1 MYKNYTKN
9 MNMKGVLNMKGIKL
23 GIVALAIL
31 AVTGIVNAGGVGYI
45 DYAKV
50 IDNYDYAKQVTKE
63 VDAKGLEMQ
72 QYLVDKE
79 KEYKMLDT
87 PLKKQT
93 FEQKTAQEFKAKE
106 EAYMNLKNKR
116 EQEVYNK
123 IREAAKAV
131 MVEQKLDAIMDQ
143 RGVFVG
149 GLDITDMVINKLKSA
164 R

>member
-1 MYKNYTKN
+1 
-9 MNMKGVLNMKGIKL
+9 MKQFKL
-23 GIVALAIL
+23 GLVALAIL
-31 AVTGIVNAGGVGYI
+31 AVTGMANASGVGYI

-50 IDNYDYAKQVTKE
+50 IDNYAYAKKVTQE

-79 KEYKMLDT
+79 KEYKALDT

-106 EAYMNLKNKR
+106 DAYVALKQKR
-116 EQEVYNK
+116 EQEVYTK

-131 MVEQKLDAIMDQ
+131 MVEHKLDAIMDQ

-149 GLDITDMVINKLKSA
+149 GIDVTDMVINKLKGA
-164 R
+164 K

>member
-1 MYKNYTKN
+1 
-9 MNMKGVLNMKGIKL
+9 MKKVKL
-23 GIVALAIL
+23 GLMLLAFV
-31 AVTGIVNAGGVGYI
+31 AVTGIANAGGVGYI
-45 DYAKV
+45 DYLKI
-50 IDNYDYAKQVTKE
+50 IDNYDYAKKAIKE

-79 KEYKMLDT
+79 KEYKSLDT

-93 FEQKTAQEFKAKE
+93 FEQRTAQEFKTKE
-106 EAYMNLKNKR
+106 QAYITLKNRK

-131 MVEQKLDAIMDQ
+131 MVEQKLDAVMNQKD
-143 RGVFVG
+143 VFVG
-149 GLDITDMVINKLKSA
+149 GLDITDMVINKLKGM

>member
-1 MYKNYTKN
+1 MKNLKTGLVILS
-9 MNMKGVLNMKGIKL
+9 MMLFAGI
-23 GIVALAIL
+23 A
-31 AVTGIVNAGGVGYI
+31 NAGGVGYI

-50 IDNYDYAKQVTKE
+50 IDNYEFAKRATKE

-79 KEYKMLDT
+79 KEYKSLDT
-87 PLKKQT
+87 PLKKQA
-93 FEQKTAQEFKAKE
+93 FEQKTAQEFKARE
-106 EAYMNLKNKR
+106 DAYINLKNKR
-116 EQEVYNK
+116 EQEVYTK
-123 IREAAKAV
+123 IRDAAKAV

-149 GLDITDMVINKLKSA
+149 GVDITDLVINKLKSA

>member
-1 MYKNYTKN
+1 
-9 MNMKGVLNMKGIKL
+9 MKKLKTALVLL
-23 GIVALAIL
+23 GIIAM
-31 AVTGIVNAGGVGYI
+31 TGAANAAGVGYL

-50 IDNYDYAKQVTKE
+50 LDNFEFAKRATKE

-79 KEYKMLDT
+79 KEYKALDT
-87 PLKKQT
+87 PLKKQS
-93 FEQKTAQEFKAKE
+93 FEERTAAEFKAKE
-106 EAYMNLKNKR
+106 AAYVALKNKR
-116 EQEVYNK
+116 EKEVYDK

-149 GLDITDMVINKLKSA
+149 GLDISDMVINKLKGA
-164 R
+164 K

>member
-1 MYKNYTKN
+1 
-9 MNMKGVLNMKGIKL
+9 MKKVKL
-23 GIVALAIL
+23 GLMLLAFV
-31 AVTGIVNAGGVGYI
+31 AVTGVANAGGVGYI
-45 DYAKV
+45 DYLKI
-50 IDNYDYAKQVTKE
+50 IDNYDYAKRAIKE

-79 KEYKMLDT
+79 KEYKSLDT

-93 FEQKTAQEFKAKE
+93 FEQRTAQEFKTKE
-106 EAYMNLKNKR
+106 QAYITLKNRK

-131 MVEQKLDAIMDQ
+131 MVEQKLDAVMNQKD
-143 RGVFVG
+143 VFVG
-149 GLDITDMVINKLKSA
+149 GLDITDMVINKLKGM

>member
-1 MYKNYTKN
+1 
-9 MNMKGVLNMKGIKL
+9 MKGIKL
-23 GIVALAIL
+23 GITALAIM
-31 AVTGIVNAGGVGYI
+31 AITGVVNASGVGYI

-79 KEYKMLDT
+79 KEYKSLDT

-93 FEQKTAQEFKAKE
+93 FEDRVSQEFKAKE
-106 EAYMNLKNKR
+106 SSYLALRDKR
-116 EQEVYNK
+116 EKEVFNK
-123 IREAAKAV
+123 IQDAAKAV
-131 MVEQKLDAIMDQ
+131 MVEQKLDAVMDA

-149 GLDITDMVINKLKSA
+149 GVDITQSVIQKLKLA
-164 R
+164 K

>member
-1 MYKNYTKN
+1 
-9 MNMKGVLNMKGIKL
+9 MNNIKL
-23 GIVALAIL
+23 GITALAII
-31 AVTGIVNAGGVGYI
+31 AMTGIANAGGVGYI
-45 DYAKV
+45 DYVKV

-79 KEYKMLDT
+79 KEYKSLDT

-93 FEQKTAQEFKAKE
+93 FEEKISQEFKQKE
-106 EAYMNLKNKR
+106 AAYTALREKR

-131 MVEQKLDAIMDQ
+131 MVEQKLDAVMDV

-149 GLDITDMVINKLKSA
+149 GVDITPSVISKLKLMK
-164 R
+164 

>member
-1 MYKNYTKN
+1 
-9 MNMKGVLNMKGIKL
+9 MKLNLKMGITA
-23 GIVALAIL
+23 IAIL
-31 AVTGIVNAGGVGYI
+31 AMTGIVNASGVGYI
-45 DYAKV
+45 DYARV

-79 KEYKMLDT
+79 KEYKSLDT

-93 FEQKTAQEFKAKE
+93 FEERVSQEFRTKE
-106 EAYMNLKNKR
+106 SAYIALKEKR

-123 IREAAKAV
+123 IKEAAKAV
-131 MVEQKLDAIMDQ
+131 MVEQKLDAVMDA

-149 GLDITDMVINKLKSA
+149 GIDITQSVISKLKTM

>member
-1 MYKNYTKN
+1 MKN
-9 MNMKGVLNMKGIKL
+9 LKL
-23 GIVALAIL
+23 SLVIL
-31 AVTGIVNAGGVGYI
+31 AFLTMTGIANAGGVGYI
-45 DYAKV
+45 DYVKV
-50 IDNYDYAKQVTKE
+50 IDNYDYAKKVTKE

-79 KEYKMLDT
+79 KEYKSLDT

-93 FEQKTAQEFKAKE
+93 FEQRIAQEFKTKE
-106 EAYMNLKNKR
+106 QAYITLKNKR
-116 EQEVYNK
+116 EQEVYTK

-149 GLDITDMVINKLKSA
+149 GLDITDMVINKLKLA
-164 R
+164 K

>member
-1 MYKNYTKN
+1 
-9 MNMKGVLNMKGIKL
+9 MNKLKL
-23 GIVALAIL
+23 GIVLAEIV
-31 AVTGIVNAGGVGYI
+31 AMTGVANAAGVGYI

-50 IDNYDYAKQVTKE
+50 IDNYDYAKKATKE

-72 QYLVDKE
+72 QFLVDKE
-79 KEYKMLDT
+79 KEYKALDT

-106 EAYMNLKNKR
+106 DAYVALKNKR

-149 GLDITDMVINKLKSA
+149 GLDISDMVINKLKNA
-164 R
+164 K

>member
-1 MYKNYTKN
+1 MKNLKLFA
-9 MNMKGVLNMKGIKL
+9 VLI
-23 GIVALAIL
+23 AAL
-31 AVTGIVNAGGVGYI
+31 AVTSPVFAGGIGYI
-45 DYAKV
+45 DYVKV

-79 KEYKMLDT
+79 KEYKNLDT

-93 FEQKTAQEFKAKE
+93 FEDRVSQEFKAKE
-106 EAYMNLKNKR
+106 SAYVALREKR
-116 EQEVYNK
+116 EKEVYDK
-123 IREAAKAV
+123 IQEAAKSV
-131 MVEQKLDAIMDQ
+131 MVEQKLDAIMDA

-149 GLDITDMVINKLKSA
+149 GVDITPSVIQKLKTA

>member
-1 MYKNYTKN
+1 MKNVKT
-9 MNMKGVLNMKGIKL
+9 MLLALVLLI
-23 GIVALAIL
+23 A
-31 AVTGIVNAGGVGYI
+31 TGASYAGGVGYI
-45 DYAKV
+45 DYLKV
-50 IDNYDYAKQVTKE
+50 IDNYEFAQRATKE

-79 KEYKMLDT
+79 KEYKSLDT
-87 PLKKQT
+87 PLKKQS
-93 FEQKTAQEFKAKE
+93 FEQRTAEEFKARE
-106 EAYMNLKNKR
+106 EAYINLKTKR

-149 GLDITDMVINKLKSA
+149 GVDVTDSVINKLKNL

>member
-1 MYKNYTKN
+1 MR
-9 MNMKGVLNMKGIKL
+9 GIKL
-23 GIVALAIL
+23 GIVTL
-31 AVTGIVNAGGVGYI
+31 AVLAMTSAVYAGGVGYI

-79 KEYKMLDT
+79 KEYKSLDT

-93 FEQKTAQEFKAKE
+93 FEEKVSQEFKQKE
-106 EAYMNLKNKR
+106 SAYVALKEKR
-116 EQEVYNK
+116 EKEVYNK

-131 MVEQKLDAIMDQ
+131 MVEQKLDAIMDV

-149 GLDITDMVINKLKSA
+149 GVDITPSVISKLKTMK
-164 R
+164 